1 MASGARSRLRLTT
14 SQRIWLLAAG
24 VAAAAVALFAVVVAP
39 LPGPAAVSA
48 IPWPAWVL
56 AFAVSEALVVH
67 VHLERDSHTFSL
79 SDLVLAAGMC
89 LAAPAHVVSAHVL
102 GTGLSLVVHRR
113 QRGMKLAFNVAQF
126 ALSGSLALV
135 AHAALADPSPGVGHR
150 DWLAVLVGVL
160 VCTLTADLCILL
172 AISFS
177 SGRPDARSFLE
188 MLALSLPFT
197 LGSAAVGLALAR
209 TAVADPAA
217 MALLALPMLL
227 IIVAYRAYTRAREQQ
242 ANLRLLHEVTS
253 RLHQSGDLT
262 AGLTDF
268 LTAVRS
274 AFHAGGADLV
284 LLGEDDAQVSLSRSQ
299 HDAAPLVLAPLDDA
313 ADARRLVRLTTLSGA
328 LSTRTGTREGAP
340 LDAYAREHGLKDA
353 MVSVLRTEDRVHGL
367 LLVTDRLGE
376 VARFTAADL
385 ALLETFAQHV
395 ATSLERGRLEEN
407 LRQVIDLQGQ
417 LRHQAMHD
425 GLTGLPNR
433 TLFLDRTEQAVRG
446 AARSSA
452 WPALLYLDL
461 DGFKPVNDTHG
472 HEAGDQLLRTVAARL
487 AGCVRAGD
495 TAARLGGDEFAVLLE
510 GPIDDATVQEV
521 VDRIRTQL
529 AVPVDLGEGRIATV
543 GASIGIAIADADTR
557 DADALVRQADSAMY
571 SAKRQGGNAARVHR
585 PDLDPGADSPE
596 DPAEELARAVRD
608 GELSVVY
615 QPLIDLR
622 SGRPTGAEAL
632 VRWDHPSGTRMP
644 DSFIG
649 LAEETGLIVDI
660 GAQVLREA
668 CAQAARW
675 IHARPDAPGL
685 MVTVNLSARQ
695 LADQRI
701 VEDVRAALAAAGL
714 PAGHLV
720 LEITETVLM
729 RDREAAAETLWLLK
743 GLGVRIAIDD
753 FGTGYSS
760 LAYLRRFPID
770 MLKVAREFVSGLGQ
784 DAHDDVITRAI
795 VDLADTL
802 GLLTVAEGVETQQ
815 QYEFVTALECDIAQ
829 GYLFARP
836 VPGDVAHAIIT
847 GAEGGAGAP
856 DRAPE
861 QAHGVAALAAAR

>member
-1 MASGARSRLRLTT
+1 LTT

-24 VAAAAVALFAVVVAP
+24 VAAAAVALFAIVVAP
-39 LPGPAAVSA
+39 LPAPAAVPA

-89 LAAPAHVVSAHVL
+89 LAAPAHVVTAHVL
-102 GTGLSLVVHRR
+102 GTALSLLLHRR
-113 QRGMKLAFNVAQF
+113 QRGMKLGFNVAQF
-126 ALSGSLALV
+126 ALSSSLALV
-135 AHAALADPSPGVGHR
+135 TYAAVSDPRPGVAPR
-150 DWLAVLVGVL
+150 DWLAVLAGVL
-160 VCTLTADLCILL
+160 VCTVTADLCILL
-172 AISFS
+172 AISLS

-242 ANLRLLHEVTS
+242 GNLRLLHDVTS
-253 RLHQSGDLT
+253 QLHQNGDLT

-284 LLGEDDAQVSLSRSQ
+284 LFGEDDAEATVSRSQ
-299 HDAAPLVLAPLDDA
+299 HDADPLVLAPLADPT
-313 ADARRLVRLTTLSGA
+313 DARRLVRLTTLSGTSSA
-328 LSTRTGTREGAP
+328 RTATREGAP
-340 LDAYAREHGLKDA
+340 LDAYARAHGLKDA

-367 LLVTDRLGE
+367 LLVTDRLGD
-376 VARFTAADL
+376 VARFSGADL
-385 ALLETFAQHV
+385 ALLETFAQHL

-407 LRQVIDLQGQ
+407 LRQVISLQEQ

-433 TLFLDRTEQAVRG
+433 TLFLDRVEQAVLG
-446 AARSSA
+446 AARSSS
-452 WPALLYLDL
+452 WPALLYIDL

-472 HEAGDQLLRTVAARL
+472 HEAGDLLLRTVAARL
-487 AGCVRAGD
+487 GHCVRAGD

-510 GPIDDATVQEV
+510 GPIGQADVDEV
-521 VDRIRTQL
+521 IERVRAQL
-529 AVPVDLGEGRIATV
+529 GVPVDLGEGRIV
-543 GASIGIAIADADTR
+543 SVRASIGVTIANPDVPDADT
-557 DADALVRQADSAMY
+557 LVRQSDAAMY
-571 SAKRQGGNAARVHR
+571 AAKRQGGNAARVHR
-585 PDLDPGADSPE
+585 PGLVDGAEPQV
-596 DPAEELARAVRD
+596 DPADELARAVRD
-608 GELSVVY
+608 GELTVVF

-632 VRWDHPSGTRMP
+632 VRWQHPEHGVRMP

-649 LAEETGLIVDI
+649 LAEETGLIVPI
-660 GAQVLREA
+660 GAHVLREA
-668 CAQAARW
+668 CLQAARW
-675 IHARPDAPGL
+675 VGARPDAPGL

-695 LADQRI
+695 LSDPGI
-701 VEDVRAALAAAGL
+701 VDDVRGALDAAGL
-714 PAGHLV
+714 DPARLV

-729 RDREAAAETLWLLK
+729 QDRDAAARTLWQLRS
-743 GLGVRIAIDD
+743 LGVRIAIDD

-770 MLKVAREFVSGLGQ
+770 MLKVAREFVDGIGL

-802 GLLTVAEGVETQQ
+802 GLLTVAEGVETEA
-815 QYEFVTALECDIAQ
+815 QYEFVTALQCDLAQ

-836 VPGDVAHAIIT
+836 VTAEVAHAIIA
-847 GAEGGAGAP
+847 GAEGGGAP
-856 DRAPE
+856 DRAPGTSS
-861 QAHGVAALAAAR
+861 AAALTPAY